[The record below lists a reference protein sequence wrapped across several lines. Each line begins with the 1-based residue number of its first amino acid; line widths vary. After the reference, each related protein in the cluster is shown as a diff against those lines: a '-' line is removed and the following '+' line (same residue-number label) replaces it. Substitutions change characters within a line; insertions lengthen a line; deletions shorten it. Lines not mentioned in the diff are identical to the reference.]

1 MVLMV
6 DETVFKV
13 VVMAM
18 VAVAVAVVLVAMR
31 ELSLR

>member
-1 MVLMV
+1 MVLVV